1 MFLFTGYKDSVF
13 VILQDRMDDS
23 GDVKYRLGQVMRTGH
38 FEEIVVNPNWRITW
52 VMMASKKP
60 PGIDMCGPG
69 GRCPY
74 LCVHMTQEKANC
86 LCKDNLPGCVDFAV
100 TASPRRTS
108 TAKGPA
114 SLQAEHLWV
123 AGLLLVLVPIF
134 GALTYFL
141 CVHYYE
147 EQAELNHNET
157 SESEST
163 LFNNKNSKSMRK
175 GQVKFNARSRQTMKT
190 PGTPSKAKDG
200 TPWNAMVSWV
210 GLGSA
215 DMSDSTLEK
224 VVSPLRK
231 IKKKHQQSS
240 QSSSSVSKTP
250 QKLLSKK
257 NRKLPRSRYCKEGTA
272 SLDTI
277 LCDNESE
284 VKKKKKS
291 KSRSKTPKGE
301 SKKKKKTPRK
311 GARHKQT

>member
-1 MFLFTGYKDSVF
+1 
-13 VILQDRMDDS
+13 MDGS

-69 GRCPY
+69 GMCPY

-86 LCKDNLPGCVDFAV
+86 LCKDNVPGCVDFAV
-100 TASPRRTS
+100 TASPKRTS
-108 TAKGPA
+108 TTKIPA
-114 SLQAEHLWV
+114 SLKAEYLWV

-147 EQAELNHNET
+147 EQERQAELNPNET
-157 SESEST
+157 SESKST
-163 LFNNKNSKSMRK
+163 SFNNKDSKSMRK
-175 GQVKFNARSRQTMKT
+175 GQVKSNARSRQTGK
-190 PGTPSKAKDG
+190 PFGTPSKAKDG
-200 TPWNAMVSWV
+200 TPWNAMVSWI

-215 DMSDSTLEK
+215 DMSDSNVGKE
-224 VVSPLRK
+224 VSPQ
-231 IKKKHQQSS
+231 KKKKRIYQQSS
-240 QSSSSVSKTP
+240 QSSPSVPITP

-257 NRKLPRSRYCKEGTA
+257 NRKLPRSKYRKELTT
-272 SLDTI
+272 SLDKI
-277 LCDNESE
+277 LCDEESE
-284 VKKKKKS
+284 MEKKKKS

-301 SKKKKKTPRK
+301 NKKRARK
-311 GARHKQT
+311 GARHKH